1 MKKKRMIVGI
11 EFLHNGYVFTDNE
24 GDSFIIRNSNPV
36 KILFLT
42 IRNIYTGNTTIK
54 LPVDNINN
62 LREIS
67 YRYENISFSYPRRN
81 KLAAII

>member
-1 MKKKRMIVGI
+1 MKKKKIIVGI
-11 EFLHNGYVFTDNE
+11 EFLHNGYVFMDNE

-36 KILFLT
+36 KTLFST

-67 YRYENISFSYPRRN
+67 YRYENISFSYPRK
-81 KLAAII
+81 KLLSII